1 MLSLADVLDL
11 PVLRRALPEIVIG
24 DGALAREIRWAHVIE
39 MPDPDDLLK
48 GGELVLTTGLGA
60 GEDPAHQA
68 GWTASLIAQGLA
80 ALAVELGS
88 SWREVPAP
96 VVAACARA
104 NIPVVAFHRP
114 VRFIDITE
122 AVHGAVVNA
131 QYDLLAR
138 GEEIHRRF
146 TELIL
151 QGRGV
156 PEILAELVAAI
167 GNPVVLED
175 AGGSLVYYLSGAH
188 GDDLA
193 LSAWADVHR
202 AEERG
207 ESAEGM
213 FAAEVRLLDSSWGRL
228 VALALETPLDDF
240 DRVAVERAAL
250 AVAIGLLAQQHDEQL
265 RARSRGAFLSDLAD
279 GRVEEHD
286 ARRRA
291 EALGLAGSARG
302 ALLPIVATWRAPS
315 FARGRVRAP
324 AAGRRGAE
332 EPQVAD
338 GITWTRLSGELR
350 TALSSTGLAVLLGP
364 RDVALLMLVALGA
377 REYDAALAEHVAHLF
392 HGTLDRH
399 GLGPQ
404 DAALAIG
411 GPADAWVAAGQA
423 LRRVRR
429 SAGAAT
435 ALPVAR
441 WHDARRP
448 GVADLL
454 HDLRDT
460 PELEAFVEE
469 QLGPLL
475 GDGSPRTRALL
486 DTLEAYLAAGG
497 RKAEAAR
504 ALHLERQSLYLRLRR
519 IEETLGVSLDDED
532 VVLGL
537 HLAVRAMR
545 FRRGLTVRRPIG
557 A

>member
-11 PVLRRALPEIVIG
+11 PVVRRALPEVVIG
-24 DGALAREIRWAHVIE
+24 DAALGRPIRWAHVIE

-60 GEDPAHQA
+60 SDDARRQA
-68 GWTASLIAQGLA
+68 LWTASLIEQGIA

-156 PEILAELVAAI
+156 PEILAELVAAV

-175 AGGSLVYYLSGAH
+175 AGGSLVYYVSGPH

-202 AEERG
+202 AEQRG
-207 ESAEGM
+207 EAAEGM
-213 FAAEVRLLDSSWGRL
+213 FAADVRLLDSSWGRL
-228 VALALETPLDDF
+228 LALALENPLDDF

-279 GRVEEHD
+279 GRVEEGD

-291 EALGLAGSARG
+291 EALGLSASNRG

-315 FARGRVRAP
+315 FARGR
-324 AAGRRGAE
+324 GRGRGGASDGA

-338 GITWTRLSGELR
+338 AVTWTRLSGELR
-350 TALSSTGLAVLLGP
+350 AALSSTGLAVLLGP
-364 RDVALLMLVALGA
+364 RDVDLLIVMALGA
-377 REYDAALAEHVAHLF
+377 REYDAALAEHVAQLF
-392 HGTLDRH
+392 HGALDRH
-399 GLGPQ
+399 GLGPD

-411 GPADAWVAAGQA
+411 GPADTWAAAGQA

-435 ALPVAR
+435 SLAPAR

-460 PELEAFVEE
+460 PELDAFVEE

-475 GDGSPRTRALL
+475 ADTSPRSRALL
-486 DTLEAYLAAGG
+486 ETLEAYLAAGA

-504 ALHLERQSLYLRLRR
+504 VLHLERQSLYLRLRR
-519 IEETLGVSLDDED
+519 IEEALGVSLDDED

-537 HLAVRAMR
+537 HLAVRARR
-545 FRRGLTVRRPIG
+545 FRRGRR
-557 A
+557 

>member
-11 PVLRRALPEIVIG
+11 PVVRRALPEVVIG
-24 DGALAREIRWAHVIE
+24 DAGLGRAIRWAHVIE
-39 MPDPDDLLK
+39 MPRPDDLLK

-60 GEDPAHQA
+60 GADGGA
-68 GWTASLIAQGLA
+68 WSASLIEQGMA

-96 VVAACARA
+96 VIAGCARA
-104 NIPVVAFHRP
+104 NVPVVAFHRP
-114 VRFIDITE
+114 VRFIEITE

-151 QGRGV
+151 QGLGV
-156 PEILAELVAAI
+156 PDILAELVAAV

-175 AGGSLVYYLSGAH
+175 AGGSLVYYVSGAH

-279 GRVEEHD
+279 GRVEEND

-291 EALGLAGSARG
+291 DALGLAGSARG
-302 ALLPIVATWRAPS
+302 T
-315 FARGRVRAP
+315 
-324 AAGRRGAE
+324 
-332 EPQVAD
+332 
-338 GITWTRLSGELR
+338 
-350 TALSSTGLAVLLGP
+350 
-364 RDVALLMLVALGA
+364 
-377 REYDAALAEHVAHLF
+377 
-392 HGTLDRH
+392 
-399 GLGPQ
+399 
-404 DAALAIG
+404 
-411 GPADAWVAAGQA
+411 
-423 LRRVRR
+423 
-429 SAGAAT
+429 
-435 ALPVAR
+435 
-441 WHDARRP
+441 
-448 GVADLL
+448 
-454 HDLRDT
+454 
-460 PELEAFVEE
+460 
-469 QLGPLL
+469 
-475 GDGSPRTRALL
+475 
-486 DTLEAYLAAGG
+486 
-497 RKAEAAR
+497 
-504 ALHLERQSLYLRLRR
+504 
-519 IEETLGVSLDDED
+519 
-532 VVLGL
+532 
-537 HLAVRAMR
+537 
-545 FRRGLTVRRPIG
+545 
-557 A
+557 

>member
-1 MLSLADVLDL
+1 
-11 PVLRRALPEIVIG
+11 
-24 DGALAREIRWAHVIE
+24 

-60 GEDPAHQA
+60 GDEARHQA
-68 GWTASLIAQGLA
+68 LWTASLIEQGMA

-114 VRFIDITE
+114 VRFIEITE

-156 PEILAELVAAI
+156 PEILAELVAAV

-175 AGGSLVYYLSGAH
+175 AGGSLVYYVSGPH

-207 ESAEGM
+207 EAAEGM

-228 VALALETPLDDF
+228 LALALENPLDDF

-265 RARSRGAFLSDLAD
+265 RARSRGAFLTDLAD
-279 GRVEEHD
+279 GRVEEGD

-291 EALGLAGSARG
+291 EALGLTGSQPRRAAADRRHLAR
-302 ALLPIVATWRAPS
+302 AV
-315 FARGRVRAP
+315 VRARARP
-324 AAGRRGAE
+324 RAATGRRGAE
-332 EPQVAD
+332 AP
-338 GITWTRLSGELR
+338 RSP
-350 TALSSTGLAVLLGP
+350 TASRGRGCPASCAP
-364 RDVALLMLVALGA
+364 RC
-377 REYDAALAEHVAHLF
+377 
-392 HGTLDRH
+392 
-399 GLGPQ
+399 P
-404 DAALAIG
+404 
-411 GPADAWVAAGQA
+411 
-423 LRRVRR
+423 
-429 SAGAAT
+429 
-435 ALPVAR
+435 
-441 WHDARRP
+441 RP
-448 GVADLL
+448 G
-454 HDLRDT
+454 
-460 PELEAFVEE
+460 
-469 QLGPLL
+469 
-475 GDGSPRTRALL
+475 SPCCS
-486 DTLEAYLAAGG
+486 
-497 RKAEAAR
+497 AR
-504 ALHLERQSLYLRLRR
+504 ATS
-519 IEETLGVSLDDED
+519 TC
-532 VVLGL
+532 
-537 HLAVRAMR
+537 
-545 FRRGLTVRRPIG
+545 
-557 A
+557 

>member
-11 PVLRRALPEIVIG
+11 PVVRRALPEVVIG
-24 DGALAREIRWAHVIE
+24 DAALGRQIRWAHVVE
-39 MPDPDDLLK
+39 MRDPDDLLK

-60 GEDPAHQA
+60 GDEARHQA
-68 GWTASLIAQGLA
+68 LWSASLIEQGIA

-114 VRFIDITE
+114 VRFIEITE

-175 AGGSLVYYLSGAH
+175 AGGSLVYYVSGPH
-188 GDDLA
+188 GDDLT
-193 LSAWADVHR
+193 LSAWTDVHR
-202 AEERG
+202 AEDRG
-207 ESAEGM
+207 EVAEGM
-213 FAAEVRLLDSSWGRL
+213 FAADVRLLASSWGRL
-228 VALALETPLDDF
+228 VALALENLLDDF

-279 GRVEEHD
+279 GRVEEAD

-291 EALGLAGSARG
+291 EALGLSASSRG

-315 FARGRVRAP
+315 FARRRGGARD
-324 AAGRRGAE
+324 AAGRRGIGDGA

-338 GITWTRLSGELR
+338 AVTWTRLSGELR

-364 RDVALLMLVALGA
+364 RDVDLLILLALGA
-377 REYDAALAEHVAHLF
+377 REYDVALAEHIAQLF
-392 HGTLDRH
+392 HGALDRH
-399 GLGPQ
+399 GLGPG

-411 GPADAWVAAGQA
+411 APAGTWVAAGQA

-435 ALPVAR
+435 ALEPAR

-460 PELEAFVEE
+460 PELDTFVEE

-475 GDGSPRTRALL
+475 ADTSPRSRALL
-486 DTLEAYLAAGG
+486 DTLEAYLAAGA

-504 ALHLERQSLYLRLRR
+504 VLHLERQSLYLRLRR
-519 IEETLGVSLDDED
+519 IEEALGVSLDDED

-537 HLAVRAMR
+537 HLAVRARR
-545 FRRGLTVRRPIG
+545 FRRGRR
-557 A
+557 